1 MSDEPEDAKAG
12 PAADDAKRDEE
23 ATTDVPAEA
32 GKRPDAATVP
42 GTDAPVT
49 DAPGTGEPA
58 EDEPASEMAE
68 DEPAAAP
75 AEDEPA
81 GETAEDEPA
90 GEMAE
95 DEPAGETAEDE
106 PAGEVAPEDEIAE
119 LKDKLLRTLAE
130 NENMRRRAR
139 REREDTA
146 KYAVASFARD
156 MLGAADNLR
165 RALDAIPE
173 GSPGDDASPG
183 ALIEGVQL
191 TERALLSVFERHG
204 IRKIDPMGEK
214 FDHDFHEAMFEVPTD
229 DAEPGTVVQV
239 VEVGYLIH
247 DRLLRAAKVGIAKA
261 PPDADEEH
269 VLDTTV

>member
-1 MSDEPEDAKAG
+1 MSDDHENGKAG
-12 PAADDAKRDEE
+12 PPADDAKREE
-23 ATTDVPAEA
+23 NAAADAPAEPA
-32 GKRPDAATVP
+32 NGPDAATAP
-42 GTDAPVT
+42 GTDAPGT
-49 DAPGTGEPA
+49 QAPGTGET
-58 EDEPASEMAE
+58 AE

-81 GETAEDEPA
+81 GEEAPQDEIA
-90 GEMAE
+90 
-95 DEPAGETAEDE
+95 DEE
-106 PAGEVAPEDEIAE
+106 APQDEIAE

-173 GSPGDDASPG
+173 GSPGDDDSLG

-261 PPDADEEH
+261 PPESDEEH
-269 VLDTTV
+269 VLDTTA